1 MISNH
6 QPAGS
11 KAALAPIYMIL
22 AMLMGA
28 LLLQVAVALGA
39 A

>member
-1 MISNH
+1 MTAEFVDRTI
-6 QPAGS
+6 
-11 KAALAPIYMIL
+11 IL